1 MRSLAVRRCALGT
14 YNIYASL
21 IAFCLLYRGKEGLNT
36 DGIPSH
42 TETLLAPQ
50 QLPVV
55 DPKSEVSSDYH
66 GAGPKRTQDE
76 NAHHHMHWDPG
87 GVRPFRET
95 TPPDHVTY
103 AYDGPPASSRPLR
116 MRGDWKEFAKV
127 CSAPLN
133 EPKQIDVRT
142 LDEGL
147 RKEYKATLGPK
158 NKSEESENGLSS
170 VEATQVRHDDGR
182 SPASENSSPDKVQE
196 PIGAHGPA
204 TMKRVV
210 SSSDTSD
217 DASSLVEGFD
227 TDEFEREI
235 SSSLIYEHD
244 SGEAVM
250 PCFSIPT
257 LVRGD
262 SYVLGLRPSVC
273 SEMFTQLDKAEYVT
287 GMLPFMK

>member
-1 MRSLAVRRCALGT
+1 
-14 YNIYASL
+14 
-21 IAFCLLYRGKEGLNT
+21 
-36 DGIPSH
+36 
-42 TETLLAPQ
+42 
-50 QLPVV
+50 
-55 DPKSEVSSDYH
+55 
-66 GAGPKRTQDE
+66 
-76 NAHHHMHWDPG
+76 MHWDPG
-87 GVRPFRET
+87 GVTAFREIT
-95 TPPDHVTY
+95 SPDWVTSAY
-103 AYDGPPASSRPLR
+103 ATFPTSSLPL
-116 MRGDWKEFAKV
+116 GVEEDCKELAKCV
-127 CSAPLN
+127 APSN
-133 EPKQIDVRT
+133 ESEQNDVYT

-147 RKEYKATLGPK
+147 RKEYKGTLGPK

-170 VEATQVRHDDGR
+170 VEVTQVRHNDGR

-217 DASSLVEGFD
+217 DASSPVVGGFD
-227 TDEFEREI
+227 ESEREI

-257 LVRGD
+257 LVKGD

-287 GMLPFMK
+287 GMFPFMK